1 MKYAE
6 FRKTAAYY
14 DKGTGLTVEPA
25 AVDKSTRIR
34 EMLRRGRTDVSKWM
48 HAEEKQAAFDPGVIG
63 KYVKDNY
70 GAVGGGALGLLAG
83 ALLGAKLGGRNH
95 RGLGALLGGA
105 IGAAGMGYSG
115 NALQQ
120 SGVIEDAYG
129 ALSDAASKGYRKFR
143 SALDKGTHATAEG
156 LQGTGEAI
164 SELPGKIGIK

>member
-1 MKYAE
+1 MNYAE

-14 DKGTGLTVEPA
+14 DKGTGLTIEPA

-48 HAEEKQAAFDPGVIG
+48 HAEEKQAAFDPSVIS

-83 ALLGAKLGGRNH
+83 ALLGARLGGKKH
-95 RGLGALLGGA
+95 KGLGMLLGGA
-105 IGAAGMGYSG
+105 LGAAGMGYAG

-120 SGVIEDAYG
+120 SGKLEDTAA

-143 SALDKGTHATAEG
+143 SALDKGTHVAAEG
-156 LQGTGEAI
+156 LKGTGEAI
-164 SELPGKIGIK
+164 SGLPGKIGIK